1 VEWPKNVK
9 PVSCK
14 NHGIKKRKGTLKEEG
29 ETAWSKIGVNL
40 FEIKGRSYLVTAD

>member
-1 VEWPKNVK
+1 MK

-14 NHGIKKRKGTLKEEG
+14 NHGIKRKEKPEEEEG

-40 FEIKGRSYLVTAD
+40 FEIKGRSYLQSWTKVLGR